1 MKTALRISFRVILF
15 GAFLIR
21 FSVLVFLLRVLHVCV
36 RGTAADGNP
45 RARQGGFTALL
56 RAASNGHTDCVR
68 SLIER
73 GADKEAKTSVR
84 FVMQ

>member
-1 MKTALRISFRVILF
+1 M
-15 GAFLIR
+15 
-21 FSVLVFLLRVLHVCV
+21 CV

-68 SLIER
+68 LLIER